1 MLQLSLS
8 RWSIGLHA
16 AYAAAHD
23 AWMKNTSTGGYL
35 MKMKIFFDKV
45 RTSNHYTFHKL
56 RLRFW
61 WHRSPYLLG
70 AWSKWSIILSL
81 NQSRILLE
89 AQTYFSDQ
97 FHFSGQCVFGDY
109 SDGTPSSNDNLTTWT
124 VCGSAGLRV
133 EKSHSPGSKQAPL
146 CLRTPVCTSSFIY
159 RCYWLLLFVRVVS
172 NWWVFRHAS
181 FSR

>member
-1 MLQLSLS
+1 MPGFFIQALLVAMCKMMLRQERES
-8 RWSIGLHA
+8 WSIGLHA

-45 RTSNHYTFHKL
+45 RTSNHYPFHKL

-70 AWSKWSIILSL
+70 AWSKWSIILSP

-97 FHFSGQCVFGDY
+97 FHFSGQCE
-109 SDGTPSSNDNLTTWT
+109 SSETIQTELLQATTILLREQ
-124 VCGSAGLRV
+124 SAAL
-133 EKSHSPGSKQAPL
+133 QD
-146 CLRTPVCTSSFIY
+146 
-159 RCYWLLLFVRVVS
+159 
-172 NWWVFRHAS
+172 
-181 FSR
+181 